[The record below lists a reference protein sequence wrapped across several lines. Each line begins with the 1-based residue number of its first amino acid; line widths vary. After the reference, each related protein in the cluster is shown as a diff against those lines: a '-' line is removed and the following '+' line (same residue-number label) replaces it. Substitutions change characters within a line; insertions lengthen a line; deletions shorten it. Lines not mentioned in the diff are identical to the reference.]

1 MHRNQS
7 RASCDGCRN
16 AATHEIKTAKYAR
29 GNVVKRLGNW
39 CDSCDPPTAKR
50 SAKDALGR
58 KTRTI
63 AGHRIT
69 LTDGIRYIATRP
81 MADRTQKVFPVII
94 SKWPASVHPVAV
106 VTIPGLSYEAAN
118 KLVNAFNNGATSFDG
133 RVW

>member
-7 RASCDGCRN
+7 RTSCDGCRN

-29 GNVVKRLGNW
+29 GKVVKRSGNW

-50 SAKDALGR
+50 SAL
-58 KTRTI
+58 KTRSV

-69 LTDGIRYIATRP
+69 LTEGVRYVATRP
-81 MADRTQKVFPVII
+81 MADKGRKVFPVVI
-94 SKWPASVHPVAV
+94 SKWPMSLGPNAT
-106 VTIPGLSYEAAN
+106 VTISGLSYEAAN
-118 KLVNAFNNGATSFDG
+118 KLVNAFNNGDTSFDG